1 MTKIFL
7 ILIIGFFIAE
17 LILAFVVILNLCKCN
32 RVVNKLNNLISV
44 KQPSIKF
51 FFMDLRAVFEDFVTG
66 IENLKK
72 LVKEKKTEYLYNI
85 IRTSAVY
92 LAIFSLRG
100 KYKKAAIGLQL
111 AKEVYEAV
119 SET

>member
-1 MTKIFL
+1 MTKLFL
-7 ILIIGFFIAE
+7 FLIIGFFIAE
-17 LILAFVVILNLCKCN
+17 LILAFVVVLSLCKYN
-32 RVVNKLNNLISV
+32 RAVIKLNNLILV

-51 FFMDLRAVFEDFVTG
+51 FFMDLRVVFEDFLTG
-66 IENLKK
+66 IDNLKK
-72 LVKEKKTEYLYNI
+72 IIKEKKTEYLYNI

-92 LAIFSLRG
+92 IGIFSLRG